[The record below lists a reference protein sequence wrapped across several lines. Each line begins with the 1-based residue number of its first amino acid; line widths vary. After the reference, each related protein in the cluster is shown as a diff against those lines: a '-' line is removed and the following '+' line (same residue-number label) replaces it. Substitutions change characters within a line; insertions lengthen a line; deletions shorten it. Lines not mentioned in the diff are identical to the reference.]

1 MTAFALTI
9 EKMTTFALTAGVH
22 YLKGLNFYRTKSGE
36 TKENVEILQQ
46 HMPPLI
52 QRMLPERQQL
62 NILSTGSAEGEK
74 DMIVLKIIKD
84 ELQKSDHGQ
93 QMKIFNRAIE
103 PNEYSCGLCKAA
115 IENLLSPLEDQQIE
129 FEICQQSFQ
138 EYQKSEK
145 DAVKFDIVHFLH
157 SIYHVD
163 VEQTLR
169 YAWFNSTCY
178 YPPPVHTSG
187 DLQFCSRLAVYSPPP
202 GLLIDHKYVVLCTKH
217 RLRY

>member
-1 MTAFALTI
+1 MLTI
-9 EKMTTFALTAGVH
+9 EKITTFALTAGAH
-22 YLKGLNFYRTKSGE
+22 YLKSLNFDPTKSGE
-36 TKENVEILQQ
+36 TKKNVEILQQ

-93 QMKIFNRAIE
+93 QLKIFNRAIE
-103 PNEYSCGLCKAA
+103 PNEYSCGLYKAA
-115 IENLLSPLEDQQIE
+115 IENLPSPLEDQQIE

-145 DAVKFDIVHFLH
+145 DAVKFDIVHFMH

-178 YPPPVHTSG
+178 HPPPRAYPRGFAILFSLGGLFPT
-187 DLQFCSRLAVYSPPP
+187 P
-202 GLLIDHKYVVLCTKH
+202 GTPH
-217 RLRY
+217 RLQIRCFVY